1 MSNET
6 VPDDGKLSKNP
17 EFSMKDVRQIIP
29 KHLFERSYLKSF
41 YWLIH
46 DIILVA
52 IMFYLGTYITEKY
65 IPFITLRAA
74 LWLVYWYVQG
84 AFMTGIWVVAHECGH
99 NGFTPNKLLNNVVG
113 FILHTMLLVP
123 YFSWQYSHAKHHAK
137 TNNLELDTVHV
148 PRMKHA
154 KEPNDYSKPRNR
166 GMIDRLVRILKLSVL
181 GWPLYLLF
189 DVTGPPGHD
198 DISFV
203 NHFNPY
209 CLYFPKYMV
218 NLVVL
223 SDIGLIGWIWA

>member
-113 FILHTMLLVP
+113 
-123 YFSWQYSHAKHHAK
+123 
-137 TNNLELDTVHV
+137 
-148 PRMKHA
+148 
-154 KEPNDYSKPRNR
+154 
-166 GMIDRLVRILKLSVL
+166 
-181 GWPLYLLF
+181 
-189 DVTGPPGHD
+189 
-198 DISFV
+198 
-203 NHFNPY
+203 
-209 CLYFPKYMV
+209 LYFIQCCWYHTFHGNILTQSIMQKQIIW
-218 NLVVL
+218 N
-223 SDIGLIGWIWA
+223 WILFMYHE